1 MEGDAALDSDINVK
15 DVALIWES
23 LKIVFKSVLHK
34 LLSIVFILSFL
45 YEYVDCLNVCI
56 AI

>member
-23 LKIVFKSVLHK
+23 LKIVLKSVLHK